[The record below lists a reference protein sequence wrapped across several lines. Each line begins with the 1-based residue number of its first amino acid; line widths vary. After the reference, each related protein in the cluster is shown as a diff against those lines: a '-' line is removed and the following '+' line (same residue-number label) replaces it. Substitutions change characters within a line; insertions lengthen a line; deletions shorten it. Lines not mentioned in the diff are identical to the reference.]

1 LKQDIKAFKFRM
13 MHRSGHAA
21 GMPATLSVEG
31 TTLRCAGD
39 WTARNLGGLERR
51 LMHLN
56 LPAQGDIR
64 LDMSGVHRMDT
75 SGAWLLQ
82 RLVGDLEARTVDSVE
97 IEGLS
102 TAAAGLLELVR
113 ETKVR
118 PGAAPRPARKG
129 ALERIALSSVG
140 RVAHS
145 IDLLAFLGEMASA
158 WVGQVFRPNRI
169 RWREIVVTLGE
180 AGHKALPIVG
190 LLAFLLGVVI
200 AYQGG
205 VQLRQYGASIFVADL
220 VGLSMIRELAPLL
233 TAIIVAGRTGSAY
246 TAQIGT
252 MKVTEEI
259 DALRSI
265 GISPMGMLVLP
276 KLFALFIALP
286 LLTVYADI
294 MGILGGMVMAS
305 VQLDIAFTTYLDRLE
320 EALTLDSYLVGIG
333 KAPVFA
339 LIIATLGCYQG
350 FRVDGSAESVGWR
363 TTQSVVQ
370 SIIAVIVVDAAFSV
384 AFSYLGI

>member
-1 LKQDIKAFKFRM
+1 
-13 MHRSGHAA
+13 
-21 GMPATLSVEG
+21 MPATLSVEG